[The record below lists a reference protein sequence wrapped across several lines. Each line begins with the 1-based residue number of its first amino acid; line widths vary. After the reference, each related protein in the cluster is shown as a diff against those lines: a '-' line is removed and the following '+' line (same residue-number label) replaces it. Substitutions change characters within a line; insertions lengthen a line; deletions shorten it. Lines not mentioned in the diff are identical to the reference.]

1 MAREK
6 RRNYL
11 NAPDPNIQ
19 QPTSNTQHP
28 MMAIG
33 SALGCSMLVVGCWMQ
48 SASAG
53 TRGFLSPSDG
63 KRVPEG
69 QVKGLC
75 ANLLIVVGKSYYRL
89 ARPPPGKSGA
99 DGGRERTPKSRPGC
113 STGRGTRLPAR
124 TCRMKPWKAV
134 SAVSR

>member
-53 TRGFLSPSDG
+53 TRGFLSPSDR

-69 QVKGLC
+69 RENGLR
-75 ANLLIVVGKSYYRL
+75 ANILIVVGKSYYRR
-89 ARPPPGKSGA
+89 ARPAPGKPDAGGGGKRMPKAPPRCRTGGGA
-99 DGGRERTPKSRPGC
+99 RM
-113 STGRGTRLPAR
+113 LAR
-124 TCRMKPWKAV
+124 TCPQK
-134 SAVSR
+134 